1 MSCFGLQLTCRQK
14 PEWMRTLFLTD
25 VSQSQYEREIARLD
39 SEVRRLEGEIKA
51 FKAINEDNCVLA
63 NINGI
68 RLERWINEHLIMQNG
83 SFLNLSLM
91 QTCMKRFT
99 LMTTWSSEEM
109 CPA

>member
-39 SEVRRLEGEIKA
+39 SEVRRLEGEYRA
-51 FKAINEDNCVLA
+51 FKANNADNCVLA

-68 RLERWINEHLIMQNG
+68 CLERWINENLVPKMRTIRDAKWLI
-83 SFLNLSLM
+83 
-91 QTCMKRFT
+91 
-99 LMTTWSSEEM
+99 SELE
-109 CPA
+109 PHADLYE